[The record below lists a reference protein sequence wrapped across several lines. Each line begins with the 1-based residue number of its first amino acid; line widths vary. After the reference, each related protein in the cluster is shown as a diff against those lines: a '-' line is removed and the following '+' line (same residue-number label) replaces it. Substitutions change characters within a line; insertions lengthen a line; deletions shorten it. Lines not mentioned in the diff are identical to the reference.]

1 LFASRLGLIHYCT
14 MSSPHIE
21 LLPTRV
27 SLLERMKDWQ
37 NQASWQQFFDTYWK
51 LIYGVAR
58 QANLSDAE
66 AQDVVQDVLLHVAKQ
81 MPGFKYDPAVGS
93 FKGWLLTK
101 TRWCVIE
108 QLRRRGRIATPREG
122 DSTTGMDRVEQMADP
137 SVQPMEEI
145 WEKEW
150 QQNLLEAALARLK
163 RRFDPLKLQIFDFYV
178 RKEFSAEEVAA
189 RFSVPIEQVYLAKH
203 RVTEAL
209 KEEVER
215 LEREVT

>member
-1 LFASRLGLIHYCT
+1 
-14 MSSPHIE
+14 M
-21 LLPTRV
+21 LPTRV

-37 NQASWQQFFDTYWK
+37 NQASWQEFFDTYWK

-58 QANLSDAE
+58 RANLNDAE
-66 AQDVVQDVLLHVAKQ
+66 AQDAVQEVLVHVARQ
-81 MPGFKYDPAVGS
+81 MPGFKYDPAIGS

-108 QLRRRGRIATPREG
+108 QLRRRGRVATSPEG
-122 DSTTGMDRVEQMADP
+122 DSTTGAEAVEQMADP
-137 SVQPMEEI
+137 SAPPMDEV

-150 QQNLLEAALARLK
+150 QQNLLEAALIRLK
-163 RRFDPLKLQIFDFYV
+163 RRFDPLKLQMFDFYV

-189 RFSVPIEQVYLAKH
+189 RFGVPVEQVYLAKH

-209 KEEVER
+209 KAEVER
-215 LEREVT
+215 LERDVT

>member
-1 LFASRLGLIHYCT
+1 
-14 MSSPHIE
+14 MSSPHLE

-108 QLRRRGRIATPREG
+108 QWRRRGRIATPRQG
-122 DSTTGMDRVEQMADP
+122 DSTTGTDPVEQMADP